1 MTQDVSV
8 EAMSDDA
15 SKFDP
20 RFDPAFQRGYDG
32 PVQPS
37 VRRRPRVDSPPEPIG
52 LPPQYSAVERP
63 VLADPTSDLFRREDA
78 RQRADR
84 ASLESTNFEDEED
97 AAPSGRNPFLI
108 ILAMIGVLL
117 ILGSVALLM
126 NMDQIMQRTSQSNS
140 QYNYNLML
148 VLQFGTPMLITLG
161 LATLIGV
168 LFVYAVRWKRSA

>member
-1 MTQDVSV
+1 
-8 EAMSDDA
+8 MSDDA

-37 VRRRPRVDSPPEPIG
+37 VRRRPRADSPPEPIG

-63 VLADPTSDLFRREDA
+63 VLGDPLNDLLRRDDAERAESRAPREYSDNQD
-78 RQRADR
+78 D
-84 ASLESTNFEDEED
+84 DD
-97 AAPSGRNPFLI
+97 IAPRGRNPFLI
-108 ILAMIGVLL
+108 ILAMVGVLL

-126 NMDQIMQRTSQSNS
+126 NMDQIMQQAN
-140 QYNYNLML
+140 QNNPQPNYNLML
-148 VLQFGTPMLITLG
+148 VVQLGTPMLITLG

-168 LFVYAVRWKRSA
+168 LFVFAVRWKRSA

>member
-1 MTQDVSV
+1 
-8 EAMSDDA
+8 MSDDA

-37 VRRRPRVDSPPEPIG
+37 VRRRPRVESPPEPIG

-63 VLADPTSDLFRREDA
+63 VLADPMSDLLRRDDRREGA
-78 RQRADR
+78 GRTEDR
-84 ASLESTNFEDEED
+84 AQRESSDYEDDDEI
-97 AAPSGRNPFLI
+97 APRGGNPFLI

-117 ILGSVALLM
+117 ILASVALLM
-126 NMDQIMQRTSQSNS
+126 NMDQIMQQAN
-140 QYNYNLML
+140 QNNPQPNYNLML
-148 VLQFGTPMLITLG
+148 VVQLGTPMLITLG

-168 LFVYAVRWKRSA
+168 LFVFAVRWKRSE

>member
-1 MTQDVSV
+1 
-8 EAMSDDA
+8 MSDDA

-37 VRRRPRVDSPPEPIG
+37 VRRRPRADSPPEPIG

-63 VLADPTSDLFRREDA
+63 VLADPMSDLLRRDDA
-78 RQRADR
+78 ERGEKRAPR
-84 ASLESTNFEDEED
+84 ESSESDEEED
-97 AAPSGRNPFLI
+97 TTPRGRNPFLI
-108 ILAMIGVLL
+108 ILTMIGVIL
-117 ILGSVALLM
+117 IVGSLALLM
-126 NMDQIMQRTSQSNS
+126 NLDQIVRMGTQSNS
-140 QYNYNLML
+140 QPYFGLMSMIQLGAPML
-148 VLQFGTPMLITLG
+148 VTLG